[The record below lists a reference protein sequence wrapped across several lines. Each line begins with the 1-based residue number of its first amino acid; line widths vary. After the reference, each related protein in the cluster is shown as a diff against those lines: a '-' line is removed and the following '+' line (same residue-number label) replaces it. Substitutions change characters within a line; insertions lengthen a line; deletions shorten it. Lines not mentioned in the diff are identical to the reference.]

1 MMEAAPAPQG
11 VNIPAVIAGAA
22 IGKAIAIKGNI
33 TVAACSLL
41 KMIVQHFIMQTLYFQ
56 YVRTTD

>member
-41 KMIVQHFIMQTLYFQ
+41 KMIVQHLIMQTLYFQ